1 MNARL
6 RALYDHKYVDR
17 PKAQYAIFAYA
28 DKRPLVYALGNK
40 GASCLSTRY
49 GLKMPSKVYWT
60 EKNRRVR
67 EKHIEHT
74 LGISDFMVGIEM
86 MCQERPELE
95 LIDPDAILANAP
107 PQTRKARYPFRWKTR
122 VWHDGRTHDISIVP
136 DFVFGLRN
144 TKTEKEKF
152 FFLEID
158 NATMPVSRKDVMQTS
173 FMRKVQSYI
182 DTLDQDTPKRRFSIP
197 GFQVLTV
204 TTSEKRIASIQKAI
218 ARVSEHN
225 FSANTFL
232 FKSKENLQ
240 TTLPFHGGWQNI
252 KGNNSKFTF

>member
-6 RALYDHKYVDR
+6 RLLYDHKYVDR
-17 PKAQYAIFAYA
+17 PQAQYAIFAYA

-40 GASCLSTRY
+40 GTSLLSTRY
-49 GLKMPSKVYWT
+49 GLKMPSNVYWT

-74 LGISDFMVGIEM
+74 LGISDFMVGIEV
-86 MCQERPELE
+86 MCQQRADLKF
-95 LIDPDAILANAP
+95 IDRDAILANAP
-107 PQTRKARYPFRWKTR
+107 PQTRRARYPFRWKTR

-136 DFVFGLRN
+136 DFVFGIRN
-144 TKTEKEKF
+144 TETGKEKF
-152 FFLEID
+152 FFLEVD
-158 NATMPVSRKDVMQTS
+158 NGTMPVSRKDVTQTS
-173 FMRKVQSYI
+173 FMRKVHSYI
-182 DTLDQDTPKRRFSIP
+182 DTLDQDIAKRRFGIA

-218 ARVSEHN
+218 AQISGRK

-232 FKSKENLQ
+232 FKSKDSRQ
-240 TTLPFHGGWQNI
+240 AALPVQGEWVNI
-252 KGNNSKFTF
+252 KNWVIDFF